1 MNCCRGF
8 GLVLCFA
15 VFSSVAMH
23 PQSGSSLTN
32 LEAQEI
38 RYIELSYAE
47 QRTQLRHPPPQ
58 GYCSDWT
65 CGGSGGGSVVD
76 AAPEKPDRGALAVY
90 LLRVSPTEIDPR
102 EPFEA
107 EFKIVNAGPVG
118 IELPV
123 SPHLSDLQPSDESLD
138 FHYFSLT
145 LFARIQPEAQGPDVG
160 GDGYIAL
167 YGSSE
172 HEGSMLELRPGESI
186 RVKANMKLHTWP
198 LRPAFARFRGE
209 FWLRRNVFHPKPGG
223 GFTETQNLH
232 PNETPTPS
240 IAVHLLGSARTEK
253 PK

>member
-1 MNCCRGF
+1 MCCAESDPRVMLSMRCTRNALF
-8 GLVLCFA
+8 LLAFA
-15 VFSSVAMH
+15 
-23 PQSGSSLTN
+23 GSSLQ
-32 LEAQEI
+32 AQEI
-38 RYIELSYAE
+38 RYIELSYAR
-47 QRTQLRHPPPQ
+47 QRTQLRHPPPP
-58 GYCSDWT
+58 GDCREWS
-65 CGGSGGGSVVD
+65 CGSGGGSVVD
-76 AAPEKPDRGALAVY
+76 AAPERPDRGALAIY

-107 EFKIVNAGPVG
+107 EFKIVNARPVS

-145 LFARIQPEAQGPDVG
+145 LFARMQPEAQGPDVG

-172 HEGSMLELRPGESI
+172 HEGSILELRPGESI

-198 LRPAFARFRGE
+198 SKPAFARFRGE

-240 IAVHLLGSARTEK
+240 IAVHLLGSTRTEK